1 MTSEKRSL
9 WLRQL
14 ILERV
19 RKRRSAAPLPHEVS
33 TSRVEVIEHHG
44 ERLHLVADPALT
56 RELLSN
62 APLCPFSQAA
72 GLEGMCDHFGLNGSL
87 VGEFFRRSPIFL
99 EGDFHREARKHF
111 SRLARVA
118 KEVLRPELDDLVEVH
133 FRATCRADRGMGLA
147 TVGAVQFVD
156 RVLFRLFELLL
167 PGSEKHY
174 PELAAH
180 PQSLFELVHHPR
192 RLGDTLDAMAV
203 LLQAYHEDSEAR
215 ERAWMLMSFVLMG
228 RDPLVGGMADFL
240 HLWRAQ
246 PETERAEWLAGM
258 QARDVF
264 RYTRPVNL
272 ISRVAT
278 GRLNEAELD
287 VHPGEL
293 VVFMLMARDRAGST
307 CPVPRDDL
315 AFGHGPHFCVGM
327 PLSLEITQAW
337 MGGLERWDKEIPWDN
352 FRTEQPVPSVFR
364 RYREMKR
371 ANP

>member
-1 MTSEKRSL
+1 MNAETHAMGLLQGLMKHVRARGCEAPEP
-9 WLRQL
+9 
-14 ILERV
+14 LEI
-19 RKRRSAAPLPHEVS
+19 SGAGAS
-33 TSRVEVIEHHG
+33 TIEHGG
-44 ERLHLVADPALT
+44 ERLHLVSNPAIARRLLADGSLSVSPQVMGLT
-56 RELLSN
+56 RTCE
-62 APLCPFSQAA
+62 
-72 GLEGMCDHFGLNGSL
+72 HFGLDGSL
-87 VGEFFRRSPIFL
+87 VRAFFERSPIFL
-99 EGDFHREARKHF
+99 EGDSHRDARKRF

-118 KEVLRPELDDLVEVH
+118 KSTLEPELDVLADAH
-133 FRATCRADRGMGLA
+133 FEAVCHAGRGAGLG
-147 TVGAVQFVD
+147 TVGAIHFVD
-156 RVLFRLFELLL
+156 RTLFRLFELLL

-174 PELAAH
+174 PGLAAH

-192 RLGDTLDAMAV
+192 RLGDTLDAIAAF
-203 LLQAYHEDSEAR
+203 LHEYHEASEAR
-215 ERAWMLMSFVLMG
+215 ERAWVLMSFVLMG

-246 PETERAEWLAGM
+246 PETERTEWLAGL

-293 VVFMLMARDRAGST
+293 VVFMLMARDRAGSS
-307 CPVPRDDL
+307 CPVARDDL

-327 PLSLEITQAW
+327 PLSLEIAQAW
-337 MGGLERWDKEIPWDN
+337 MGGLERWDKEIPWEN
-352 FRTEQPVPSVFR
+352 FRAEQPVPSVFR